1 MADEKSEK
9 PAKDAEPKS
18 GGGNMPIVA
27 AVMFMG
33 LLNTAAVGGLGYV
46 MMNKMNTLPAPS
58 AAKPGEAG
66 KHGEDGEGGEQTA
79 HGEGGDDHGEGGDDH
94 GEGGDDHGGGDDKP
108 AKHSGPPGQVQ
119 QMQNI
124 VVRLKDVEREHHAR
138 ISLALE
144 FKATAEKA
152 AVEASLPR
160 IREATIRYASDRRYD
175 EMRGSRGMLDMK
187 KFLNKEARTLFGAE
201 FTELYVTEF
210 VAQ

>member
-1 MADEKSEK
+1 MAEEKSDK
-9 PAKDAEPKS
+9 PAKEATESK
-18 GGGNMPIVA
+18 GGSNMPVVA

-33 LLNTAAVGGLGYV
+33 LLNTAAVGGLGYF
-46 MMNKMNTLPAPS
+46 MMNKMPPAAPAGAGA
-58 AAKPGEAG
+58 AAKPA
-66 KHGEDGEGGEQTA
+66 EGGGDHAEGGGDHA
-79 HGEGGDDHGEGGDDH
+79 AGGGDHAEGGGDHAAGGGDDHGEG
-94 GEGGDDHGGGDDKP
+94 DKP
-108 AKHSGPPGQVQ
+108 AKRSGPPGQVQ

>member
-1 MADEKSEK
+1 MAEEKA
-9 PAKDAEPKS
+9 AKEEPESK
-18 GGGNMPIVA
+18 GGSSNMPVVA

-33 LLNTAAVGGLGYV
+33 LLNTAAVGGLGYF
-46 MMNKMNTLPAPS
+46 MMNKMS
-58 AAKPGEAG
+58 AAPAAHGEAG
-66 KHGEDGEGGEQTA
+66 KPAEGDKPAEGGEGGEQTA
-79 HGEGGDDHGEGGDDH
+79 HGEGGDQGGEAS
-94 GEGGDDHGGGDDKP
+94 GGDDHGGGDDKP

-119 QMQNI
+119 QLQNI